1 MPQAKSDIERL
12 KKNVKDVN
20 ENNMIFN
27 ELFMQVSS
35 AIKQIQID
43 EGGEEYGGGGSSKDE
58 YSELYNLITK
68 IIDKFPSSDE
78 STVTM
83 ILLDIIYYNILNE
96 LDIYSYSS
104 EYISKYIKLQKLKKD
119 FNQVKY
125 DFERLQ

>member
-1 MPQAKSDIERL
+1 MPQAKSDIEKL

-43 EGGEEYGGGGSSKDE
+43 EEGEEYGGGGSSKDE

>member
-35 AIKQIQID
+35 VIKQIQIN
-43 EGGEEYGGGGSSKDE
+43 EKGEEFGGGGSSKDE

-68 IIDKFPSSDE
+68 INDNFPSSDE